1 MAHHQLD
8 LVRAD
13 RERWLKFYYFVR
25 ATFSL
30 AWVGAAFA
38 VAPSSPLIAGAL
50 LVLYPAWDAAAN
62 FMDALRS
69 GGLAQNRTQALNVV
83 VSLATTVAVLVALQM
98 SMNRVLGVFGA
109 WAILSGLLQLG
120 TALRRWRSFGAQ
132 WAMVLSGG
140 QSALAGGFFIFQATT
155 PMSPSIA
162 NVAGYAAVGAFYFLV
177 SAVWLTVS
185 EWRRGV
191 KRTQQG

>member
-1 MAHHQLD
+1 VTHHQLD

-13 RERWLKFYYFVR
+13 REQWLKLYYFIR
-25 ATFSL
+25 AAFSV
-30 AWVGAAFA
+30 AWVVAAFA
-38 VAPSSPLIAGAL
+38 VGPSSAAIAGAL
-50 LVLYPAWDAAAN
+50 LVLYPGWDAAAN
-62 FMDALRS
+62 FVDALRS
-69 GGLAQNRTQALNVV
+69 GGLAQNRTQALNVL
-83 VSLATTVAVLVALQM
+83 VSLVTTVAVLVALQM

-120 TALRRWRSFGAQ
+120 TAIRRWRSFGAQ

-155 PMSPSIA
+155 PMSPTIA
-162 NVAGYAAVGAFYFLV
+162 NVAGYAAVGAIYFLV
-177 SAVWLTVS
+177 SAVWLTVT

-191 KRTQQG
+191 AV